1 MVRHSKPRPKS
12 KASSLM
18 VSPPAS
24 RSRGS
29 ETIKPDA
36 SDGEP
41 CATNTS
47 VSQSE
52 FAELRGVNRSQV
64 TRWLAYTPPLPHE
77 EVGGRK
83 RILVKEGN
91 DWVVGVLQ
99 SRPTAGKQKALKDK
113 PPSIEHRLAQ
123 LKLQEAELSMAMR
136 QAKYDE
142 QMGKLVAR
150 DAVQKSFE
158 KGLSLIRQKIMESP
172 LRFAAEIASESGGEQ
187 VAIRV
192 TLDRLMRQTL
202 SELSAGMAKI
212 GL

>member
-12 KASSLM
+12 KVSKLT

-24 RSRGS
+24 RSRAS
-29 ETIKPDA
+29 EAIKPDA

-64 TRWLAYTPPLPHE
+64 TRWLSYNPPLPFE
-77 EVGGRK
+77 MVNGRK
-83 RILVKEGN
+83 RILINEGN

-99 SRPTAGKQKALKDK
+99 ARSTVGKQNALKDK
-113 PPSIEHRLAQ
+113 PPSIEHRLAE
-123 LKLQEAELSMAMR
+123 LKLQEAELNMAMR

-142 QMGKLVAR
+142 QIGKLVAR
-150 DAVQKSFE
+150 EAVQKTFE
-158 KGLSLIRQKIMESP
+158 KGLSLIRQKMMESP

-192 TLDRLMRQTL
+192 TMDRLMRQTL
-202 SELSAGMAKI
+202 SELSAGMGKI